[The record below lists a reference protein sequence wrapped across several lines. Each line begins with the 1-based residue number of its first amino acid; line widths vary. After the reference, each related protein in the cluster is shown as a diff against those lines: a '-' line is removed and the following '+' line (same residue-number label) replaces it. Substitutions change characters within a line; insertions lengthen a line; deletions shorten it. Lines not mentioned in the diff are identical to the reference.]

1 MSEQRSAGPAVGDR
15 VMIEAPARVTRM
27 YPNGQIEV
35 ELLQHDPRVVGSDS
49 VISVV
54 RVNPAH

>member
-1 MSEQRSAGPAVGDR
+1 
-15 VMIEAPARVTRM
+15 MIEAPARVTRM

-35 ELLQHDPRVVGSDS
+35 ELLQHGPRVVGSDS